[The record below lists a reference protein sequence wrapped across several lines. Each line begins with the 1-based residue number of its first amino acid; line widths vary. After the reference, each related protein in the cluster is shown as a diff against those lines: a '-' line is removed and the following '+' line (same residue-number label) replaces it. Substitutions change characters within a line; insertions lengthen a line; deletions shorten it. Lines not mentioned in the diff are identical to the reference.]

1 MRRRPNEST
10 VGRRFLDMV
19 LVSRRLQVV
28 STDLKLH
35 GVKVGG
41 IEGAAS
47 GDAQQRETEEVG
59 RGFPDGVG
67 CAIFGRLQAMP
78 SVFTAQEVKK
88 VRGSDEGA
96 RYSPTA
102 ASSCWRKRSKRTQHT
117 S

>member
-47 GDAQQRETEEVG
+47 GDAEVG

-78 SVFTAQEVKK
+78 SVFTVQEVKK
-88 VRGSDEGA
+88 VRGTDEGA